1 MNESLSVKFI
11 TQLINDTIDGVLEWD
26 YFSNLPRAFIEKSED
41 LKALVLG
48 HAHSSIIEKKS
59 FFVNDPQF
67 YRLIL
72 FFIHA
77 ESMKDGSFLD
87 TYELYHQTNETG
99 ECIAIRANQND
110 LVKLATV
117 VRNSTSGKIPSNELR
132 AESFMESYIK
142 ARSSQTLNQHSYT
155 DSQNEK

>member
-1 MNESLSVKFI
+1 MNQTLSTEFI
-11 TQLINDTIDGVLEWD
+11 SQLINDTVDGILEWD

-41 LKALVLG
+41 LKDLLSG

-59 FFVNDPQF
+59 FYVNGAQF

-87 TYELYHQTNETG
+87 LYELYYQASETG
-99 ECIAIRANQND
+99 ECIEIRASQND

-117 VRNSTSGKIPSNELR
+117 VRNSTSGKVPSNIER
-132 AESFMESYIK
+132 IESFMKNYIK
-142 ARSSQTLNQHSYT
+142 SRSPQTSNQHSNA
-155 DSQNEK
+155 DAQNKK

>member
-26 YFSNLPRAFIEKSED
+26 YFSNLSRAYIEKCED
-41 LKALVLG
+41 LKGLVLG

-59 FFVNDPQF
+59 FFVDDPQF

-87 TYELYHQTNETG
+87 IYELYHQTNETG
-99 ECIAIRANQND
+99 ECVEIRVSQND

-117 VRNSTSGKIPSNELR
+117 VRNSTSGKVPSNELQ
-132 AESFMESYIK
+132 AESFMENYIK
-142 ARSSQTLNQHSYT
+142 ARSSQTTNQHPNT
-155 DSQNEK
+155 DTQNNK